1 LHAGGSRRSIN
12 IEGRGGVILYKNI
25 TYRKMWRLKIA
36 EKGSNPYIFTTND
49 FVGRQ
54 IWEYDPNAGTPEER
68 EQVEEARRNFTKNRS
83 EVKPSSDLLWQYQVR
98 TVYLYILLL
107 IMYLLFSNHNNSNN
121 NIIIISVF
129 TTHTIYIYDEFLKI
143 TKFFFYLNK

>member
-1 LHAGGSRRSIN
+1 VEAKDCREREQPLHI
-12 IEGRGGVILYKNI
+12 
-25 TYRKMWRLKIA
+25 
-36 EKGSNPYIFTTND
+36 PTND